1 MCLYIYAYNHQHS
14 WNKSKEKKLYW
25 KKSTSWIEFM
35 VFFIRLALSWTQ
47 ISFNLYVMF
56 IMCKCNYYF
65 DSIIFGIDSLD
76 FYFFYV
82 FFFFFFGVAKWFQQK
97 WGLGEKIVIVW
108 VTFIWHSSDFRSYYI
123 WHTFCIYSQERILH
137 NGFKTLFWSCQ
148 CLFLR

>member
-1 MCLYIYAYNHQHS
+1 
-14 WNKSKEKKLYW
+14 
-25 KKSTSWIEFM
+25 M

-82 FFFFFFGVAKWFQQK
+82 SFFFFLVLQN
-97 WGLGEKIVIVW
+97 
-108 VTFIWHSSDFRSYYI
+108 DFNKS
-123 WHTFCIYSQERILH
+123 
-137 NGFKTLFWSCQ
+137 GD
-148 CLFLR
+148 

>member
-1 MCLYIYAYNHQHS
+1 MHTIINILEINQR
-14 WNKSKEKKLYW
+14 
-25 KKSTSWIEFM
+25 KKSWLKEIHLISWIEVM

-76 FYFFYV
+76 FYFFM

-123 WHTFCIYSQERILH
+123 WHTFCIYSPERILH

>member
-1 MCLYIYAYNHQHS
+1 MFIYICIQS
-14 WNKSKEKKLYW
+14 STFLKWIKRKKTLLKEIHLI
-25 KKSTSWIEFM
+25 SWIEFM

-47 ISFNLYVMF
+47 ISFNLYDMF

-82 FFFFFFGVAKWFQQK
+82 FFFFFGVAKWFQQK

-108 VTFIWHSSDFRSYYI
+108 VTFIWHSSDFR